1 MNLEWWWIGG
11 GLGVACLATFLGTRW
26 VWNGRL
32 AEANAKAAAK
42 AARHEACI
50 RAWEEVAT
58 CTTPL
63 LPVLV
68 EQLKSVVAHTEQA
81 AQDLCTR
88 FQQIARR
95 AKDQV
100 AESTHLFEH
109 GGINVEQVLHES
121 DQMLNK
127 FVEDVMTSSKVAMN
141 VAAVMDQVGAS
152 TESISGILVEIEFIA
167 DQTKLLAL
175 NAAIEAARAGDQ
187 GRGFAVVAGEVTKL
201 ANRSELA
208 ATNIRNLVGAV
219 QGGVTAAMKN
229 LEELASVDLTSTL
242 KSKNRVEEI
251 TRAMIEQSQVLRS
264 NVMQGKE
271 HAEELAADVSQIVVA
286 MQFQDMTRQAV
297 EHIYGPLEKIQEYM
311 GTRLSDTSGF
321 DAEDALA
328 YLRNVESH
336 YTMESE
342 RKVMR
347 ATQQGGGQASGPLGQ
362 LVPAGGAEDS
372 VTLF

>member
-1 MNLEWWWIGG
+1 MNLGWWWIVA
-11 GLGVACLATFLGTRW
+11 GLGVACMATFLGTQR
-26 VWNGRL
+26 VWSRRL
-32 AEANAKAAAK
+32 ADVQAKAAAE
-42 AARHEACI
+42 AARHEACV
-50 RAWEEVAT
+50 RAWEEFAT
-58 CTTPL
+58 CATPL
-63 LPVLV
+63 MPVLV
-68 EQLKSVVAHTEQA
+68 EQLKTVVACTEQA

-95 AKDQV
+95 AKDQA
-100 AESTHLFEH
+100 AETTHLFEH
-109 GGINVEQVLHES
+109 GGVNVEQVLRES
-121 DQMLNK
+121 DQMLSK
-127 FVEDVMTSSKVAMN
+127 FVEDVMTSTKVAMN
-141 VAAVMDQVGAS
+141 VAAVMDEVGAS

-201 ANRSELA
+201 ANRSGLA

-229 LEELASVDLTSTL
+229 LEELASVDMTSTL
-242 KSKNRVEEI
+242 TYKHRVETM
-251 TRAMIEQSQVLRS
+251 TRSMIEQSQVLRAT
-264 NVMQGKE
+264 VLQGKD

-286 MQFQDMTRQAV
+286 MQFQDMTRQTA
-297 EHIYGPLEKIQEYM
+297 EHIYQPLEKIQEYM
-311 GTRLSDTSGF
+311 DTRLSEKSGL
-321 DAEDALA
+321 DAEDLLV
-328 YLRNVESH
+328 YLRNIESH

-347 ATQQGGGQASGPLGQ
+347 ATQQGGGQAPGLAGQ
-362 LVPAGGAEDS
+362 LVPAGGSEDN